1 MFNKIVKDT
10 RRWMKQQERIN
21 RTRRELSLLTDRDL
35 NDIGINRCDI
45 DRVAR
50 ENSGAVN
57 VAL

>member
-35 NDIGINRCDI
+35 NDIGISRCDI
-45 DRVAR
+45 DRVAK
-50 ENSGAVN
+50 ENSGAIN

>member
-35 NDIGINRCDI
+35 NDIGISRCDI